1 MTGAPTTQPEPLT
14 TGSKVWG
21 VIGGVAFLAT
31 GLFMYLPARL
41 VAPTYGVVLL
51 WVVWLLLA
59 AAGIVLIRARRPGK
73 LVLLAIA
80 SALLWFAVMGVGDV
94 ALDWSA

>member
-1 MTGAPTTQPEPLT
+1 MNAAPNAPPEPLR

-31 GLFMYLPARL
+31 GLFMYFPARL

-51 WVVWLLLA
+51 WAVWVLLA
-59 AAGIVLIRARRPGK
+59 AAGVVLLRARRPGK